1 MAKTS
6 SDRLARAL
14 RENLR
19 RRKAAMPGKQAQ
31 KAAPNSSEA
40 IENNKENHGAV
51 APVPAPKA

>member
-19 RRKAAMPGKQAQ
+19 RRKVAMPGKQA
-31 KAAPNSSEA
+31 KNAAPASLEA
-40 IENNKENHGAV
+40 IDTNEKKQNEAAPDPV
-51 APVPAPKA
+51 AKA